1 MKAREQNNF
10 IENNETRYSLG
21 FEKKEKENQLSS
33 IINKESRARSAK
45 PLLLKKYIPKLE
57 PINSNLNPSIITW
70 IGKYNSNS
78 NKKYNINLNF
88 NSNINIVDEE
98 DYEISVNSGD
108 ERYAYNKLYYK
119 NEGSVSSFNDS
130 DSFLNKDTKEATNE
144 DTTKSINNNINLNM
158 NKNKKYIKDNIENLR
173 KNIINTK
180 SKMKQKKEIDDFNII
195 TKASYPDYIRKNY
208 FINQFKENNNIN
220 ENSFEYEF
228 DFKNKSKSI
237 YFKGDSGNK
246 GPILSFLQTKDKNN
260 NMKLS
265 QSNFSDI

>member
-1 MKAREQNNF
+1 MKSREQNNF

-33 IINKESRARSAK
+33 IINKDSRARSAK
-45 PLLLKKYIPKLE
+45 PLLLKKYIPKLK
-57 PINSNLNPSIITW
+57 PINSNLNPSII
-70 IGKYNSNS
+70 IRKYTSNS
-78 NKKYNINLNF
+78 NKKPNTSLNF

-98 DYEISVNSGD
+98 DYEILVNSGD

-144 DTTKSINNNINLNM
+144 GTTNSINNNNDLNM

-173 KNIINTK
+173 KNIFNTK

-208 FINQFKENNNIN
+208 FINQFKENNNID
-220 ENSFEYEF
+220 ENSFEYELNL
-228 DFKNKSKSI
+228 KNKSKSI

-246 GPILSFLQTKDKNN
+246 GPILSFLQIQDKNN
-260 NMKLS
+260 NMNLS

>member
-1 MKAREQNNF
+1 MKAKEQHNI

-21 FEKKEKENQLSS
+21 FEKKEKENQVSS
-33 IINKESRARSAK
+33 IINKDSRARSAK
-45 PLLLKKYIPKLE
+45 PLLLKKYIPKLK
-57 PINSNLNPSIITW
+57 PINSNLNPSII
-70 IGKYNSNS
+70 IRKYTSNS
-78 NKKYNINLNF
+78 NKKPNTSLNF

-144 DTTKSINNNINLNM
+144 GTTNSINNNNDLNM

-173 KNIINTK
+173 KNIFNTK

-208 FINQFKENNNIN
+208 FINQFKENNNID
-220 ENSFEYEF
+220 ENSFEYELNL
-228 DFKNKSKSI
+228 KNKSKSI

-246 GPILSFLQTKDKNN
+246 GPILSFLQIQDKNN
-260 NMKLS
+260 NMNLS

>member
-1 MKAREQNNF
+1 MKAKEQNNL

-33 IINKESRARSAK
+33 IINKDSRARSAK
-45 PLLLKKYIPKLE
+45 PLLLKKYIPKLK
-57 PINSNLNPSIITW
+57 PINSNLNPSII
-70 IGKYNSNS
+70 IRKYTSNS
-78 NKKYNINLNF
+78 NKKPNTSLNF

-144 DTTKSINNNINLNM
+144 GTTNSINNNNDLNM

-173 KNIINTK
+173 KNIFNTK

-208 FINQFKENNNIN
+208 FINQFKENNNID
-220 ENSFEYEF
+220 ENSFEYELNL
-228 DFKNKSKSI
+228 KNKSKSI

-246 GPILSFLQTKDKNN
+246 GPILSFLQIQDKNN
-260 NMKLS
+260 NMNLS

>member
-1 MKAREQNNF
+1 MKAKEQNNL

-21 FEKKEKENQLSS
+21 FEKKENENQVSS
-33 IINKESRARSAK
+33 IINKDSRARSAK
-45 PLLLKKYIPKLE
+45 PLLLKKYIPKLK
-57 PINSNLNPSIITW
+57 PINSNLNPSII
-70 IGKYNSNS
+70 IRKYTSNS
-78 NKKYNINLNF
+78 NKKPNTSLNF

-144 DTTKSINNNINLNM
+144 GTTNSINNNNDLNM

-173 KNIINTK
+173 KNIFNTK

-246 GPILSFLQTKDKNN
+246 GPILSFLQIQDKNN
-260 NMKLS
+260 NMNLS

>member
-33 IINKESRARSAK
+33 IINKDSRARSAK
-45 PLLLKKYIPKLE
+45 PLLLKKYIPKLK
-57 PINSNLNPSIITW
+57 PINSNLNPSII
-70 IGKYNSNS
+70 IRKYTSNS
-78 NKKYNINLNF
+78 NKKPNTSLNF

-144 DTTKSINNNINLNM
+144 GTTNSINNNNDLNM

-173 KNIINTK
+173 KNIFNTK

-208 FINQFKENNNIN
+208 FINQFKENNNID
-220 ENSFEYEF
+220 ENSFEYELNL
-228 DFKNKSKSI
+228 KNKSKSI

-246 GPILSFLQTKDKNN
+246 GPILSFLQIQDKNN
-260 NMKLS
+260 NMNLS